1 MVGSNNRNKLC
12 IVGLSTRVLNLTPF
26 HDKDF
31 EVWSLNDRFNLIER
45 FDKWFE
51 LHTPNFFGGT
61 DWYAM
66 PGNEKYFEFLK
77 SCGSNLV
84 KQRYDNN
91 LPLAEIQE
99 VPYKNVDITSSIM
112 WMILQAVKEKR
123 FNTMV
128 ITGVDLTNE
137 EEYKGQRGGVHFAI
151 DIAIKSG
158 IDVYVPSN
166 SFLIQNMPDIRPV
179 KLIKVKAVPEYNIE
193 NTGYIYGL

>member
-12 IVGLSTRVLNLTPF
+12 IAGLSTRVLSLTPF

-51 LHTPNFFGGT
+51 LHTSNFFGGT

-91 LPLAEIQE
+91 LPLAEIQDI
-99 VPYKNVDITSSIM
+99 PYKNIDITSSIM
-112 WMILQAVKEKR
+112 WMILQAIKEKR
-123 FNTMV
+123 FNTIV
-128 ITGVDLTNE
+128 ITGVDLTRE
-137 EEYKGQRGGVHFAI
+137 EEYAEQRDGVHFAI
-151 DIAIKSG
+151 DEAKKNG

-179 KLIKVKAVPEYNIE
+179 KLIKVKYVPEYAIK